1 MSSTKK
7 ISAAKTTCDGLHRLV
22 RKLNVAAVDLDK
34 SGGSAYEL
42 MALLASTHA
51 CVNSLSSQ
59 LDDLA
64 GEENGLSSRHEQNK
78 PGNETITPL
87 HRNGKPG
94 IHQTAVV
101 QPDTA
106 DSGEDSKS
114 TPGTSFGAIA
124 RQ

>member
-7 ISAAKTTCDGLHRLV
+7 ISEAKTTCDGLRRLV

-59 LDDLA
+59 LEELA
-64 GEENGLSSRHEQNK
+64 SEETALAPPRDTVT

-87 HRNGKPG
+87 HRSGKPG
-94 IHQTAVV
+94 IHKTSAI
-101 QPDTA
+101 PTDTA
-106 DSGEDSKS
+106 DASDDREQL
-114 TPGTSFGAIA
+114 PGKSFGAVA
-124 RQ
+124 RR